1 MKMCL
6 KLLFSVSLSP
16 PYCVTITNKH
26 PMFIKKNEDK
36 SSSTK
41 HVRQA
46 GAVSTIAT
54 GTTVNGDMESDS
66 DMRIDG
72 NIIGNV
78 YCKSKIV
85 LGESGIIQGDLHAA
99 NADIL
104 GTVNGNVIAK
114 DLLCLKAKCTVNGNV
129 NTKRLQI
136 EPNATFNGQCKMTSD
151 QVTTGKTMSD
161 KKVEME
167 VHGN

>member
-1 MKMCL
+1 
-6 KLLFSVSLSP
+6 
-16 PYCVTITNKH
+16 
-26 PMFIKKNEDK
+26 MFIKKNEEK
-36 SSSTK
+36 NNAAK
-41 HVRQA
+41 NVRHS
-46 GAVSTIAT
+46 GAVSTIAS

-85 LGESGIIQGDLHAA
+85 LGESGIVQGDLHAA

-136 EPNATFNGQCKMTSD
+136 EPNATFNGQCKMTSE
-151 QVTTGKTMSD
+151 QVSTGKSMTAN

-167 VHGN
+167 VQSN